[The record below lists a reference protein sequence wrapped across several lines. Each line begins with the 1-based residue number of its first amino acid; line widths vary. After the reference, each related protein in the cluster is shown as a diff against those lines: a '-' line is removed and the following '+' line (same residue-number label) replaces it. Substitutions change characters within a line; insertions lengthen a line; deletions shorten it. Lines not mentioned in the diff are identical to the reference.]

1 MSVTSLVAKLVKNPP
16 SMWETWVWLGKIPW
30 RREQPP
36 TPVFWPGEFH
46 GLYSKELD
54 TTEQLS
60 FSPVEQGIEI
70 RPRIRTEVSTWVPQS
85 SDEPDMTVLCK
96 EREKRNTQV
105 VTVMG
110 RADPVGQHVHL
121 KAKLSPWLKGQGLS
135 FPKEKNSRQL
145 GSESARVLGRK

>member
-1 MSVTSLVAKLVKNPP
+1 MH
-16 SMWETWVWLGKIPW
+16 LG
-30 RREQPP
+30 
-36 TPVFWPGEFH
+36 
-46 GLYSKELD
+46 
-54 TTEQLS
+54 S

-70 RPRIRTEVSTWVPQS
+70 RPRILTEVSKWVRQS
-85 SDEPDMTVLCK
+85 SDEPDMTILCK

-135 FPKEKNSRQL
+135 FTKEKNSRQL
-145 GSESARVLGRK
+145 GSESGRVLGRK